1 MDMNNEKSEKK
12 PAREPIGKP
21 VKKKT
26 GLSKDTIKTLK
37 GLIFPTIVLLIIVG
51 VIFAIVNSKGS
62 SGTEQII
69 PVHSYEGDGKD
80 IVLENGDLKL
90 TMDATTTQFTVEVK
104 SSGKVWRSNPENAS
118 SDTIATGDKK
128 GELSSTL
135 LMTFRENTG
144 KETPFNTFTHS
155 VDKSIYEIESTKDY
169 IKVAYSI
176 GNIDKEFLI
185 PPVMSASDYEKWTS
199 GMEKNDFSMIKNY
212 YKKYDP
218 NKPGKKD
225 DVDALKER
233 YPQYAAGEVIYA
245 LREDPD
251 NPIKKVKKKEME
263 AIFAKVGYTMENF
276 KADKENDNNE
286 ATQEDQ
292 EVYNVNVY
300 YKLEGKDLVVEI
312 PFNEIEYPADKP
324 PYKLTPLPYFGAAG
338 TTEEGYIFVP
348 EGGGAIIN
356 FNNGKQAQNG
366 YFANVYGWDMA
377 LSRADLVHNT
387 RVYFNAFGIS
397 NANDSFLCFMEDGVT
412 YGAVQADISGHYN
425 TFNYANAQYR
435 VGLGEKY
442 NISNMS
448 TTDVYVFMPNLPDET
463 ISQRYRFIDS
473 GEKLDLAK
481 TYKDYYI
488 GANKDLFTMTTETD
502 APVVV
507 EVVAAIDKVKQVLGV
522 PVSRP
527 LKLTTYKEAGEMIS
541 QLSADGL
548 TNMSVKLTGWMN
560 GGVNQKILKK
570 TKTVAACGS
579 KSDLKKMAQT
589 INNLG
594 VDLYFDGVTQYAY
607 DSNLFN
613 GFNSYADSARFIT
626 KEKAELH
633 KYSTVTYAEREGTDP
648 YYLLHANL
656 AAKMANNLS
665 NTAKKYNANVS
676 FRELGMDLSA
686 DYYRKNT
693 VTREQAKKDQ
703 TQQLADLSNQ
713 TKIMINMGNDYA
725 VPYSDMIINMDLK
738 GSEYGIIDEY
748 YPMYQMAIHGYR
760 NYTGESMNIAADPQT
775 ELLYAA
781 EYGAGL
787 SFTIIKESP
796 FALQKTLY
804 TEYFGASYDTWHD
817 KMVEI
822 YQRYNKELGHT
833 FKQEMT
839 GYVSFEP
846 GVSCTMYADG
856 TKVYVNYNQT
866 AKQADGRTIP
876 AKDYLV
882 VR

>member
-1 MDMNNEKSEKK
+1 MDMNNEKPGKK
-12 PAREPIGKP
+12 PAKGPIEKP
-21 VKKKT
+21 VKKKS
-26 GLSKDTIKTLK
+26 GLSKDTIKALK
-37 GLIFPTIVLLIIVG
+37 GLIFPTIVLVIILA
-51 VIFAIVNSKGS
+51 VIFVIVNSKDSSS
-62 SGTEQII
+62 SGDNI
-69 PVHSYEGDGKD
+69 PVRSYEGDGKE

-90 TMDATTTQFTVEVK
+90 TMDPATTQFVLEVK

-118 SDTIATGDKK
+118 SDPIATGDKK

-135 LMTFRENTG
+135 LMTYRENTG

-155 VDKSIYEIESTKDY
+155 VDKAIYEIESTKDY

-176 GNIDKEFLI
+176 GNIDKEFMI
-185 PPVMSASDYEKWTS
+185 PPVMSAADYEKWT
-199 GMEKNDFSMIKNY
+199 GAMEKNDVSMIKNY

-218 NKPGKKD
+218 NKVGKKD

-233 YPQYAAGEVIYA
+233 YPQYANGEVIYA

-263 AIFAKVGYTMENF
+263 AIFAKAGYTNDDF
-276 KADKENDNNE
+276 KADKANDNNE
-286 ATQEDQ
+286 AAQEDQ
-292 EVYNVNVY
+292 EVYNVNMY
-300 YKLEGKDLVVEI
+300 YKLDGKDLIVEI
-312 PFNEIEYPADKP
+312 PFNEIEYPQGKP
-324 PYKLTPLPYFGAAG
+324 PYKLTPLPYFGAG
-338 TTEEGYIFVP
+338 SSMDEGYIFVP

-387 RVYFNAFGIS
+387 RVYFNTFGIS
-397 NANDSFLCFMEDGVT
+397 NGDDSFLCFMEDGVS
-412 YGAVQADISGHYN
+412 YAAVQADISGHYN

-442 NISNMS
+442 DISNM
-448 TTDVYVFMPNLPDET
+448 TQTDVYVFMPSLPNET

-473 GEKLDLAK
+473 GEKKDLAN

-488 GANKDLFTMTTETD
+488 GAHRDLFTLNSDTN

-507 EVVAAIDKVKQVLGV
+507 EVVTAIDKVKQVLGV

-541 QLSADGL
+541 QLQADGL
-548 TNMSVKLTGWMN
+548 QNMSVKLTGWMN

-579 KSDLKKMAQT
+579 SGSFKKMTQT

-594 VDLYFDGVTQYAY
+594 VDLYLDGVTQYAY
-607 DSNLFN
+607 DSNLLD
-613 GFNSYADSARFIT
+613 GFNTYADSARFIT
-626 KEKAELH
+626 KERAELH
-633 KYSTVTYAEREGTDP
+633 KYSTVTYAAREGTDP

-665 NTAKKYNANVS
+665 KTAKKYNANVS

-693 VTREQAKKDQ
+693 VTREQARKDQ

-713 TKIMINMGNDYA
+713 TKVMINMGNDYA
-725 VPYSDMIINMDLK
+725 VLYSDMVTNMDLK

-817 KMVEI
+817 KMIEI
-822 YQRYNKELGHT
+822 YQRYNRELGHT
-833 FKQEMT
+833 FNQEMT
-839 GYVSFEP
+839 GYVSYEP